1 MSICNSNFRLFQVLF
16 QILNPVNIAPGDL
29 NTTISIADLKGLTD
43 NKTDWNGTPDLK
55 YFLAFD
61 LYPLN
66 TFKFSKNIDASYPLF
81 GSENLYRFK
90 INYYYFNKPLFFKVS
105 NSNV

>member
-1 MSICNSNFRLFQVLF
+1 
-16 QILNPVNIAPGDL
+16 L
-29 NTTISIADLKGLTD
+29 NTTISIADLKALTD

-81 GSENLYRFK
+81 GSEILYGFK
-90 INYYYFNKPLFFKVS
+90 INSYYFNEPIFLKVS